1 MHMSVEEHGG
11 NVSAF
16 LHQVFAQFGSPLLRS
31 LFCFFGWRTCGV
43 PSWRISCVEMCVSRP
58 CLCARV
64 LYVFSIFA
72 SLLKDACFF
81 FFSTLLTL
89 KKWEDS
95 KNGALLFPLSL
106 FFSLSLFRSCGME
119 RIACHRLAF
128 PWCAVSSVGVCV
140 CACVC
145 VWGGGFLSANE
156 FAFLVFPPSSSPIF
170 SAHASRVPFFTQAFP
185 RN

>member
-1 MHMSVEEHGG
+1 M
-11 NVSAF
+11 
-16 LHQVFAQFGSPLLRS
+16 SPLFFTRCSHS
-31 LFCFFGWRTCGV
+31 LV
-43 PSWRISCVEMCVSRP
+43 PHSF
-58 CLCARV
+58 ARC
-64 LYVFSIFA
+64 FA
-72 SLLKDACFF
+72 SLVGVRVEFHLGEYRVSKCACHVPVCVRVCYTSSQFSRLFSRMRVFF

-140 CACVC
+140 CVLVCVC
-145 VWGGGFLSANE
+145 GGGFLSANE